1 MNTVTPQQS
10 AAFPG
15 DKGRI
20 GEFGAVVRDDGGPL
34 IRLPADWAGLTV
46 QRFLL
51 PDNAESGPM
60 FSGMPGL
67 FVSTRGS
74 GKRWYK
80 SGVYVRELLTGPFV
94 DTYSATF
101 ERDRAQWRGEAGE
114 SIGIRVPPNAA
125 RRLMHNEMTQ
135 LDLKMQFNVVDK
147 YLGNLARQFA
157 DEMEQELPN
166 GRLFAEGLSLTILG
180 WLTKHYMV
188 TPAAPPPR
196 RRLSESHKSVICNY
210 IDAHIGE
217 DLSVVQLAVLLGIS
231 PNHFARVFKATFC
244 VSPHQF
250 LLKRRIELASER
262 LKTDSEQSIAQIAL
276 AFGFVSQAHF
286 TDVFRRVIGE
296 TPARWRSYQNGRRA
310 FPK

>member
-20 GEFGAVVRDDGGPL
+20 GEYGAVVRDDGGPL

-46 QRFLL
+46 QRFVL

-101 ERDRAQWRGEAGE
+101 ERDRAQWRGG
-114 SIGIRVPPNAA
+114 
-125 RRLMHNEMTQ
+125 
-135 LDLKMQFNVVDK
+135 
-147 YLGNLARQFA
+147 
-157 DEMEQELPN
+157 
-166 GRLFAEGLSLTILG
+166 
-180 WLTKHYMV
+180 
-188 TPAAPPPR
+188 PANP
-196 RRLSESHKSVICNY
+196 
-210 IDAHIGE
+210 
-217 DLSVVQLAVLLGIS
+217 
-231 PNHFARVFKATFC
+231 
-244 VSPHQF
+244 
-250 LLKRRIELASER
+250 
-262 LKTDSEQSIAQIAL
+262 L
-276 AFGFVSQAHF
+276 AFE
-286 TDVFRRVIGE
+286 FR
-296 TPARWRSYQNGRRA
+296 QMLRA
-310 FPK
+310 D